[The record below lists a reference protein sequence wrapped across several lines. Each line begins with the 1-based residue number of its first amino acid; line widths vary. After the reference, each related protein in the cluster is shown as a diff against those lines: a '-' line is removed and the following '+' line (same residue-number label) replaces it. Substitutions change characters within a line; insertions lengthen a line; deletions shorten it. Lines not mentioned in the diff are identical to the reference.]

1 MKGFLFFIW
10 LTFTIVLVS
19 VAFDMLSASNTIEN
33 FSGLAV
39 LAFSVFTAKVSA
51 KVSVKFINKV
61 SNILNSKDNGKKN

>member
-19 VAFDMLSASNTIEN
+19 VAFDMLSASNTIDN
-33 FSGLAV
+33 FLGLAV
-39 LAFSVFTAKVSA
+39 IAFSVFTAKVS
-51 KVSVKFINKV
+51 VKLINKV

>member
-33 FSGLAV
+33 FLGLAV
-39 LAFSVFTAKVSA
+39 LAFSVFTT
-51 KVSVKFINKV
+51 KVSVKLINKV

>member
-19 VAFDMLSASNTIEN
+19 VAFNMLSASNTIEN
-33 FSGLAV
+33 FLGLAV
-39 LAFSVFTAKVSA
+39 LAFSVFTAKVS
-51 KVSVKFINKV
+51 VKLVNKV

>member
-33 FSGLAV
+33 FLGLAV
-39 LAFSVFTAKVSA
+39 LAFSVFTAKVS
-51 KVSVKFINKV
+51 VKLVNKV

>member
-10 LTFTIVLVS
+10 LTLTIVLVS

-33 FSGLAV
+33 FLGLAV
-39 LAFSVFTAKVSA
+39 LAFSVFTAKVS
-51 KVSVKFINKV
+51 VKLVKKV

>member
-33 FSGLAV
+33 FLGLAV
-39 LAFSVFTAKVSA
+39 LAFSVFTAKVS
-51 KVSVKFINKV
+51 VKLVNKV
-61 SNILNSKDNGKKN
+61 SNILNSKDNGRKN

>member
-1 MKGFLFFIW
+1 MKGFLLFIW

-33 FSGLAV
+33 FLGLAV
-39 LAFSVFTAKVSA
+39 LAFSVFTAKVS
-51 KVSVKFINKV
+51 VKLVNKV